1 KVPKFVEYLLVG
13 AGTAAYYASLA
24 IRARHADAKVLMIG
38 EETHLP
44 YNRPPLS
51 KELWWY
57 GDEESANTLQYEGL
71 SGKKRDVYFE
81 SEGFFVPPSELS
93 ATSHGGVS
101 LLRGRR
107 VSKLCPDEK
116 KAYLEDGHCISYS
129 KCLIA
134 TGGKPKVLPELENVP
149 ENVKGKILYL
159 RGVASHRLFFFE
171 VDDYRKLE
179 EICKSSKS
187 ISIVGGGFLGSE
199 LAYSIQR
206 KYKNVKITQVVAEK
220 GNLSGIFPEFLS
232 MKASE
237 ALRDVGVDVI
247 TNAKVCVMSTYRS
260 YFSIVQV
267 NGSQCIASDCVVV
280 AVGIQPDTLV
290 AEASGLEIDSRSG
303 GISADAE
310 LRVRSDIWAAGDAAS
325 FYDKTLGRRRIE
337 HWDNAQI
344 SGRLAGENMTG
355 AGKAF
360 WYQPA
365 FFSKIAPQWQ
375 ISAVGITDSSLP
387 TVSVFAKEFTYQLFF
402 RETFLLYFK
411 IVGVLLLNVFGSAI
425 DVARRLI
432 DEARNIE
439 DFRQLA
445 KLFQLYKTEKT
456 ED

>member
-1 KVPKFVEYLLVG
+1 LVG

-71 SGKKRDVYFE
+71 SGKKRD
-81 SEGFFVPPSELS
+81 GFFVPPSELS

-159 RGVASHRLFFFE
+159 RGV
-171 VDDYRKLE
+171 

-247 TNAKVCVMSTYRS
+247 TNAKVCV
-260 YFSIVQV
+260 IVQV

-387 TVSVFAKEFTYQLFF
+387 TVSVFAKEVRFYSFTAILRFF
-402 RETFLLYFK
+402 VHSIICAKCFR
-411 IVGVLLLNVFGSAI
+411 IIPMSA
-425 DVARRLI
+425 VNA
-432 DEARNIE
+432 E
-439 DFRQLA
+439 
-445 KLFQLYKTEKT
+445 
-456 ED
+456 

>member
-1 KVPKFVEYLLVG
+1 MYVAQSQGIQPLEHSTQSVVNEVASPNKQSEPVVSPANVHDQTTSATSLSSSEQVG
-13 AGTAAYYASLA
+13 KDTGTAAYYASLA

-38 EETHLP
+38 EEKHLP

-57 GDEESANTLQYEGL
+57 GDEESANTLQYKGL
-71 SGKKRDVYFE
+71 SGKKRD
-81 SEGFFVPPSELS
+81 GFFVPPSELS

-116 KAYLEDGHCISYS
+116 KAYLEDGHCITYN

-149 ENVKGKILYL
+149 ENVMGKILYL
-159 RGVASHRLFFFE
+159 RG

-206 KYKNVKITQVVAEK
+206 KYKNVKITQVLFISFKVVAEN
-220 GNLSGIFPEFLS
+220 GNLSEFLS
-232 MKASE
+232 KKASE

-247 TNAKVCVMSTYRS
+247 TNAKVCML
-260 YFSIVQV
+260 VQV
-267 NGSQCIASDCVVV
+267 NGSQCITSDCVVV

-290 AEASGLEIDSRSG
+290 AEASGLEIDSQSG

-310 LRVRSDIWAAGDAAS
+310 LRVRSDIWVAGDAAS

-375 ISAVGITDSSLP
+375 INAVGITDSSLP
-387 TVSVFAKEFTYQLFF
+387 TVSVFAKDVRFYSFTAILRFF
-402 RETFLLYFK
+402 VRS
-411 IVGVLLLNVFGSAI
+411 IISAKCSRI
-425 DVARRLI
+425 ISMSAVSA
-432 DEARNIE
+432 E
-439 DFRQLA
+439 
-445 KLFQLYKTEKT
+445 
-456 ED
+456 